1 MKGGESEFWS
11 GRGLRSEDWVGLTSL
26 LYSEIFSPEFLT
38 PMQEADTTFHL
49 RVEHWNLTRYLN
61 MVLESDWHDDTDVAR
76 AVHTPRG
83 NIHIG
88 SPYLD
93 PSLFNPLAMTGT
105 HLASLPG
112 ARRSRRRWEVSP
124 PLQPNLLPRLCVPL
138 PVPHPAEVAIIV
150 HNRDHEDQISMES
163 CRPIIRDL
171 RDSSQPLSG
180 EYLTSDDLKEDTDSC
195 SSQYPSLGGRSHSE
209 SVYEV
214 GRDLESL
221 SQSLED
227 LDIDLKRPV
236 LVQVSARSQPRL
248 DTASASCQP
257 LVAQYSVRSEVSA
270 VKMRPRLITT
280 SSESQQRPDPGRGR
294 LASEGSMARIASAED
309 MRIETETVVMCPL
322 SQRGQSTVV

>member
-1 MKGGESEFWS
+1 MKGGESEFWT
-11 GRGLRSEDWVGLTSL
+11 GQGLRPDDWVGLTSL
-26 LYSEIFSPEFLT
+26 LYSEIFSPEFLS

-112 ARRSRRRWEVSP
+112 ARRSRRRWQVSAP
-124 PLQPNLLPRLCVPL
+124 VQPNLLPRLCVPL

-195 SSQYPSLGGRSHSE
+195 SSQYPSLGGHGSHSE

-227 LDIDLKRPV
+227 LDTDLKRPPV

-248 DTASASCQP
+248 DTASCHQP

-280 SSESQQRPDPGRGR
+280 SSEPQRPGLG
-294 LASEGSMARIASAED
+294 GSMVRMASAED
-309 MRIETETVVMCPL
+309 MRIETETVVTCPL
-322 SQRGQSTVV
+322 SKRGQSTVV